1 MTPREIVK
9 ALRETESRSKRELLD
24 EAANYIEDLACM
36 TAVLTTALQ
45 IVEVE
50 KLNEQERKELH
61 AAIHAGLEHTMNV
74 ITEKWK

>member
-1 MTPREIVK
+1 MTTGEIVK
-9 ALRETESRSKRELLD
+9 ALRETESQSKRELLD
-24 EAANYIEDLACM
+24 EAAEYIEDFACL

-61 AAIHAGLEHTMNV
+61 AAIHAGLKHTMNV
-74 ITEKWK
+74 MTEKWK